1 DAPKD
6 ARSLGCIE
14 SRQRHISFRMK
25 RRGMHW
31 SAKGA
36 ESMVKVKQGILN
48 GTLREVY
55 LMSQKRSKRKQREIK
70 QTEQMSQYIRKR
82 KKHIS
87 LQTKRRSMNWSA
99 KGAETMVKV
108 KQGILNGTLREVY
121 LMSQKRSKRK
131 QREIKQ
137 TVHMSQY
144 FRKTKHANN
153 SRQGSISLYAAHSS
167 AVGRLLK

>member
-1 DAPKD
+1 

-31 SAKGA
+31 RAKGA

-70 QTEQMSQYIRKR
+70 QTM
-82 KKHIS
+82 
-87 LQTKRRSMNWSA
+87 
-99 KGAETMVKV
+99 
-108 KQGILNGTLREVY
+108 
-121 LMSQKRSKRK
+121 
-131 QREIKQ
+131 
-137 TVHMSQY
+137 HMSQY
-144 FRKTKHANN
+144 FRKTKQANN

-167 AVGRLLK
+167 AVGRLLKSIT

>member
-1 DAPKD
+1 MFSSYNTLEDEKEIKRVSDLRTYIVNHWERICDWRNIVEDAPKD

-70 QTEQMSQYIRKR
+70 QTVHNYI
-82 KKHIS
+82 
-87 LQTKRRSMNWSA
+87 
-99 KGAETMVKV
+99 
-108 KQGILNGTLREVY
+108 
-121 LMSQKRSKRK
+121 
-131 QREIKQ
+131 
-137 TVHMSQY
+137 Y
-144 FRKTKHANN
+144 FSTTKHAHKN
-153 SRQGSISLYAAHSS
+153 RQRPINLYAALSN
-167 AVGRLLK
+167 AVSKLINSIN

>member
-1 DAPKD
+1 HFRSKEIKRVSDFRTYIVNHWEPIFDWRNIVEDVPKD

-25 RRGMHW
+25 RRGMPW

-48 GTLREVY
+48 GTLRE
-55 LMSQKRSKRKQREIK
+55 
-70 QTEQMSQYIRKR
+70 
-82 KKHIS
+82 
-87 LQTKRRSMNWSA
+87 
-99 KGAETMVKV
+99 G
-108 KQGILNGTLREVY
+108 Y

-144 FRKTKHANN
+144 FRKTKHKNN
-153 SRQGSISLYAAHSS
+153 
-167 AVGRLLK
+167 

>member
-1 DAPKD
+1 
-6 ARSLGCIE
+6 
-14 SRQRHISFRMK
+14 RQRHISFRMK

-36 ESMVKVKQGILN
+36 ES
-48 GTLREVY
+48 
-55 LMSQKRSKRKQREIK
+55 
-70 QTEQMSQYIRKR
+70 
-82 KKHIS
+82 
-87 LQTKRRSMNWSA
+87 
-99 KGAETMVKV
+99 MVKV

-167 AVGRLLK
+167 VVSRLLKSITDVLKKKCTSSDLCKYSYK

>member
-70 QTEQMSQYIRKR
+70 QTEKISQY
-82 KKHIS
+82 
-87 LQTKRRSMNWSA
+87 L
-99 KGAETMVKV
+99 
-108 KQGILNGTLREVY
+108 
-121 LMSQKRSKRK
+121 
-131 QREIKQ
+131 
-137 TVHMSQY
+137 
-144 FRKTKHANN
+144 RKTNHAT
-153 SRQGSISLYAAHSS
+153 QASISLYAANSR
-167 AVGRLLK
+167 AGGRVLKRITTVLKKNGT